1 MFKIVEFSHLIIKE
15 YINNSNL
22 SFIRC
27 LDATCGM
34 GNDTIYLANLLKEKG
49 HVDSYDIQEIA
60 INITKEKL
68 NNLNIN
74 NVTLYH
80 KSHEYIDASL
90 YDLAIFNLGYLPNT
104 DKSITTKKETTMIA
118 IEKLVSE
125 INNNPNLLIIICLY
139 PGHTEG
145 KLESDFIDNYAINLS
160 SKKYLV
166 TKYLNYNR
174 PTSPYIITISK
185 TKL

>member
-15 YINNSNL
+15 YINNSTL

-34 GNDTIYLANLLKEKG
+34 GNDTIFIANLLKEKG
-49 HVDSYDIQEIA
+49 QVDSYDIQEIA
-60 INITKEKL
+60 IETTNSKLIKNNIT
-68 NNLNIN
+68 

-80 KSHEYIDASL
+80 QSHEYIDASL

-118 IEKLVSE
+118 IQKLVNE
-125 INNNPNLLIIICLY
+125 IDNNPNLLIIICLY
-139 PGHTEG
+139 PGHKEG
-145 KLESDFIDNYAINLS
+145 KIESDFIDNYAINLN

>member
-15 YINNSNL
+15 YIENSNL

-34 GNDTIYLANLLKEKG
+34 GNDTIYISKLLKEHG
-49 HVDSYDIQEIA
+49 HIDSYDIQSIA
-60 INITKEKL
+60 VETTKEKL
-68 NNLNIN
+68 EKLNIS

-80 KSHEYIDASL
+80 KSHEFIDASL
-90 YDLAIFNLGYLPNT
+90 YDLAIFNLGYLPT
-104 DKSITTKKETTMIA
+104 CDKTITTKKETTMIA
-118 IEKLVSE
+118 LEKLINE

-139 PGHTEG
+139 PGHKEG
-145 KLESDFIDNYAINLS
+145 KIESDFIDKYVYNLD

-166 TKYLNYNR
+166 CKYLNYNR
-174 PTSPYIITISK
+174 PSSPYIITISK
-185 TKL
+185 TKM

>member
-1 MFKIVEFSHLIIKE
+1 MFKIVEFSHIIIKE

-60 INITKEKL
+60 INTTKEKL
-68 NNLNIN
+68 YNLNIN

-80 KSHEYIDASL
+80 KSHEYIEASL

-125 INNNPNLLIIICLY
+125 IDNNPNLLIIICLY
-139 PGHTEG
+139 PGHAEG
-145 KLESDFIDNYAINLS
+145 KIESDFIDNYAINLN

>member
-1 MFKIVEFSHLIIKE
+1 
-15 YINNSNL
+15 
-22 SFIRC
+22 
-27 LDATCGM
+27 
-34 GNDTIYLANLLKEKG
+34 
-49 HVDSYDIQEIA
+49 
-60 INITKEKL
+60 
-68 NNLNIN
+68 
-74 NVTLYH
+74 
-80 KSHEYIDASL
+80 
-90 YDLAIFNLGYLPNT
+90 
-104 DKSITTKKETTMIA
+104 MIA

>member
-15 YINNSNL
+15 YINNSQL

-34 GNDTIYLANLLKEKG
+34 GNDTIYLAELLKEKG

-60 INITKEKL
+60 INATCEKL

-80 KSHEYIDASL
+80 KSHEFIDASL

-104 DKSITTKKETTMIA
+104 DKSITTKKETTMVA

-125 INNNPNLLIIICLY
+125 IENNPNLLIIICLY
-139 PGHTEG
+139 PGHAEG
-145 KLESDFIDNYAINLS
+145 KIESDFIDNYAINLN